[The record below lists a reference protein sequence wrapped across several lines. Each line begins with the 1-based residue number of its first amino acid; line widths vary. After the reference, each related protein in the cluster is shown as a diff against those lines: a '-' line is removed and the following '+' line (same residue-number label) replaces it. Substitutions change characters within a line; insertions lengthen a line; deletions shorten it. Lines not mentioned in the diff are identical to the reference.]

1 MVGKR
6 ILGLIGAALLFLV
19 LAAPIAAAE
28 KTFQF
33 DIPGCSS

>member
-1 MVGKR
+1 MIGKR
-6 ILGLIGAALLFLV
+6 SLGLIGALLMVLV
-19 LAAPIAAAE
+19 LAAPLAAAE